1 MRQLPVLL
9 WKDGYRATARLRDR
23 SGGAEVFQAR
33 LLNRPAWVVRGRAQ
47 VERFYDEAF
56 IRREGALPPPFANLL
71 FGKGAV
77 HGTDGEQHRHRKEL
91 FLELLDSEAVL
102 QLTDRTE
109 KTLRSTW
116 DSRHSFEPLDPFD
129 VLVDAYGE
137 AVLGWAG
144 IALEHDDVLRVSRDL
159 AAIVDGFGGQ
169 GVAAVRAALARRRC
183 NAWAAGLIRTARE
196 NATVGSV
203 VGRVAHH
210 RDEAGELLPEEV
222 AGIEL
227 LNVLRPTVAVA
238 FLGAFAALFL
248 ERSPEWRGRLA
259 RDDEREAVAF
269 AQEVRRHA
277 PFVPALLGRAAK
289 DADWNGCPVGKDD
302 LVVLDVWAVDHDER
316 RWRHPSAF
324 DPERFLTDEPDEFD
338 MVPQGGGLP
347 ASTHRC
353 PGEPLTI
360 ALLAVAAR
368 FLAKNAW
375 SAFDPRY
382 DDRRIP
388 ARPAIRL
395 VKP

>member
-1 MRQLPVLL
+1 M
-9 WKDGYRATARLRDR
+9 
-23 SGGAEVFQAR
+23 
-33 LLNRPAWVVRGRAQ
+33 
-47 VERFYDEAF
+47 
-56 IRREGALPPPFANLL
+56 
-71 FGKGAV
+71 
-77 HGTDGEQHRHRKEL
+77 
-91 FLELLDSEAVL
+91 
-102 QLTDRTE
+102 
-109 KTLRSTW
+109 
-116 DSRHSFEPLDPFD
+116 
-129 VLVDAYGE
+129 
-137 AVLGWAG
+137 
-144 IALEHDDVLRVSRDL
+144 
-159 AAIVDGFGGQ
+159 
-169 GVAAVRAALARRRC
+169 
-183 NAWAAGLIRTARE
+183 
-196 NATVGSV
+196 
-203 VGRVAHH
+203 
-210 RDEAGELLPEEV
+210 
-222 AGIEL
+222 
-227 LNVLRPTVAVA
+227 
-238 FLGAFAALFL
+238 
-248 ERSPEWRGRLA
+248 
-259 RDDEREAVAF
+259 AF

-360 ALLAVAAR
+360 ALLALTAR
-368 FLAKNAW
+368 FLAENAW